1 MCRNGRGSPPGI
13 SQPCIGTLPGLRHNL
28 VVQAGQEGQCQI
40 VRNFASSSDRTCT
53 RCGTNR
59 QCPMADTVV
68 IDILGV
74 SRRFFVVM
82 AVCSRPRRIDA
93 ATVLMLMEWRTH
105 LVNDE

>member
-1 MCRNGRGSPPGI
+1 
-13 SQPCIGTLPGLRHNL
+13 
-28 VVQAGQEGQCQI
+28 
-40 VRNFASSSDRTCT
+40 
-53 RCGTNR
+53 
-59 QCPMADTVV
+59 MADTVV